1 MLARIS
7 AGISN
12 HRDRAVFREEYAR
25 GLLLK
30 CVKNLCNWQIFM
42 INEKNAKGAPLDS
55 DWHAILYGI
64 NIGKYQ
70 AIIDDNFM
78 PEDDDDELC

>member
-1 MLARIS
+1 
-7 AGISN
+7 
-12 HRDRAVFREEYAR
+12 
-25 GLLLK
+25 
-30 CVKNLCNWQIFM
+30 M